1 MTPLESRKQL
11 LLAESELNRAGL
23 GEDMAELTA
32 DVRALAARARSFRS
46 IATTVA
52 VLVAGVAALR
62 RKRSV
67 EAEPKPFWLQTIL
80 KGGGLVS
87 TLWSAFR
94 SRGGDGENT
103 SPNPR
108 D

>member
-1 MTPLESRKQL
+1 
-11 LLAESELNRAGL
+11 
-23 GEDMAELTA
+23 MAALTA
-32 DVRALAARARSFRS
+32 DVRGLTARARSLRS

-52 VLVAGVAALR
+52 VLVTGVAALR
-62 RKRSV
+62 NAKSV
-67 EAEPKPFWLQTIL
+67 VAEKKPFWLQTLL

-94 SRGGDGENT
+94 SQNPDRKKK
-103 SPNPR
+103 SPEGQ

>member
-23 GEDMAELTA
+23 GGD
-32 DVRALAARARSFRS
+32 
-46 IATTVA
+46 
-52 VLVAGVAALR
+52 VAALR
-62 RKRSV
+62 ADVHSFAHRARSLRTLVATVTVLVTGAVAIRRAKSVVV
-67 EAEPKPFWLQTIL
+67 EKKPFWLQTLL

-94 SRGGDGENT
+94 SQKPD
-103 SPNPR
+103 SQ